1 MFANIST
8 LLLEKTWTLFDICW
22 FSCVNANKTK
32 TFRLVFLSNL
42 GFNSGVF
49 LSTGYRRSGSRGK
62 GGGGLGGYSTPFRT
76 ATKKYNAWEKNGNT
90 WVTKTLWSQPASQM
104 QLPSI
109 EVWFVRTLWRCTLDE
124 WRRFHLWPTR
134 VSKIFLLAPI
144 SSILW
149 LFKSLQCYC
158 SLIAMYW
165 GKPKTTWN
173 KLTYVLVAY
182 CYQPP
187 S

>member
-1 MFANIST
+1 MFTNIST

-22 FSCVNANKTK
+22 FSCLNANKTK

-49 LSTGYRRSGSRGK
+49 LSTGYHRSGSRGR
-62 GGGGLGGYSTPFRT
+62 GEVDWV
-76 ATKKYNAWEKNGNT
+76 ATQPPLEQPLKNIMRGKKNGNT

-109 EVWFVRTLWRCTLDE
+109 EVWFVRNLWRCTLDE
-124 WRRFHLWPTR
+124 WRRFHFWPTR

-149 LFKSLQCYC
+149 RFKSLQCYC

-165 GKPKTTWN
+165 GKPKTTWS